1 MKRTPFWRIC
11 AVFAAPFALF
21 STPPTSAQEAAW
33 IGGNMIQVA
42 AHRID
47 LTPLPS
53 QSTHPLMAYLARPDE
68 PGRHP
73 AVIEMHGCGGF
84 GPLDVVVADVLKSFG
99 YVALALASLGDD
111 VACNSPDGGLA
122 EAFDAYAALEWLVQ
136 QSCVD
141 PDRVGLI
148 GFSMGGG
155 AALDAVT
162 SGLIESKKP
171 HRFRAAIAYYP
182 WCKNRDGS
190 TTVPTLILIGD
201 QDDWTSAS
209 WCQQMVADPD
219 RKGSPVD
226 LVVYPGAWHA
236 FNYPG
241 PPRQYLGHHIE
252 YNPTATADAW
262 SRVRHFLHDTLGSR

>member
-1 MKRTPFWRIC
+1 MPVLLDAGYR
-11 AVFAAPFALF
+11 
-21 STPPTSAQEAAW
+21 
-33 IGGNMIQVA
+33 
-42 AHRID
+42 
-47 LTPLPS
+47 
-53 QSTHPLMAYLARPDE
+53 
-68 PGRHP
+68 
-73 AVIEMHGCGGF
+73 VITYDRRGF
-84 GPLDVVVADVLKSFG
+84 GDSSKPTFG
-99 YVALALASLGDD
+99 YDYDTFADDLHSLMTEL
-111 VACNSPDGGLA
+111 NLR
-122 EAFDAYAALEWLVQ
+122 EATLV
-136 QSCVD
+136 
-141 PDRVGLI
+141 

-226 LVVYPGAWHA
+226 LVVYPGAWHG

-262 SRVRHFLHDTLGSR
+262 SRVRHFLHDTLGSH

>member
-21 STPPTSAQEAAW
+21 STPPASAQEAAW

-53 QSTHPLMAYLARPDE
+53 QSTYPLMAYLARPDE

-73 AVIEMHGCGGF
+73 GVIEMHGCGGF

-136 QSCVD
+136 QSYVD

>member
-1 MKRTPFWRIC
+1 MKRTPFWRIS
-11 AVFAAPFALF
+11 AVFVVPFALF
-21 STPPTSAQEAAW
+21 STPPASAQEAAW

-122 EAFDAYAALEWLVQ
+122 EAFDAYAALDWLVQ
-136 QSCVD
+136 QSYVD

-162 SGLIESKKP
+162 SGVIESKKP
-171 HRFRAAIAYYP
+171 HRFRTAIAYYP

-219 RKGSPVD
+219 RKGSPID
-226 LVVYPGAWHA
+226 LVVYPGAWHS

-252 YNPTATADAW
+252 YDPTATADAW
-262 SRVRHFLHDTLGSR
+262 SRVRHFLHETLGSR

>member
-1 MKRTPFWRIC
+1 MANVGVVIVSHSPKI
-11 AVFAAPFALF
+11 AEGAADMVRQMVGDSVPL
-21 STPPTSAQEAAW
+21 AW
-33 IGGNMIQVA
+33 TGGNPEGGLGTDVA
-42 AHRID
+42 AIIAAIDRAWSDAGVVILVDLGGAETNSEMAID
-47 LTPLPS
+47 LLDPTRRDKVLVCEAPVVEGAV
-53 QSTHPLMAYLARPDE
+53 MAATE
-68 PGRHP
+68 
-73 AVIEMHGCGGF
+73 
-84 GPLDVVVADVLKSFG
+84 
-99 YVALALASLGDD
+99 AS
-111 VACNSPDGGLA
+111 
-122 EAFDAYAALEWLVQ
+122 
-136 QSCVD
+136 
-141 PDRVGLI
+141 
-148 GFSMGGG
+148 GG